1 MLKVDSLTKSFSLET
16 ESIRAVDQ
24 LSFTVEASEV
34 FGLLGPNGAGKTTT
48 LRMIL
53 GLLVPDEGFA
63 EVLGRRTSEDPDAVK
78 QRLGFVSASDGV
90 YPWLSVREM
99 LLYFGDLYGV

>member
-24 LSFTVEASEV
+24 LSFTVDAAEV

-53 GLLVPDEGFA
+53 GLLVPDDGFA
-63 EVLGRRTSEDPDAVK
+63 EVLGEELLRIP
-78 QRLGFVSASDGV
+78 
-90 YPWLSVREM
+90 M
-99 LLYFGDLYGV
+99 L